1 MVFALTRPLDFFG
14 TLETFQR
21 SPVWRGAHRL
31 FEPEATTAWWVSLS
45 SGARSMLRGT
55 AKAIVVIL
63 AAIVLDEYFYNGL
76 YTDAVISMLRDMR
89 HSFRW

>member
-1 MVFALTRPLDFFG
+1 
-14 TLETFQR
+14 
-21 SPVWRGAHRL
+21 
-31 FEPEATTAWWVSLS
+31 
-45 SGARSMLRGT
+45 MLRGT